1 LKELQRFLIAD
12 AVIRNWGSCINW
24 DLEAWSNGVVLRG
37 PLLAASAACFQTKA
51 MHDNTLKVA
60 VEGHTGRKAVLRLTH
75 GQEGDPSSRGQR
87 IVTALS
93 ARFSRSA
100 EAPAESGDHRR
111 PRTLTTGTVQART
124 PYTSPRGTLSFCAW
138 RNGSAA
144 FVGRSGLVRGC
155 VRLEG
160 NFYGRRWSVLRGGRA
175 SALPENRDALNVAPN
190 AIKNDRVR
198 ANTNFGERRPRAFH
212 FAQSVC

>member
-1 LKELQRFLIAD
+1 MQLQRFLIAD
-12 AVIRNWGSCINW
+12 AVIRIS
-24 DLEAWSNGVVLRG
+24 GVVSTGIWRAG
-37 PLLAASAACFQTKA
+37 RTAWCIAVPLLAASAACFQTKA

-60 VEGHTGRKAVLRLTH
+60 VEGHTGGKKFASAGGRARRRSFVAGATYR
-75 GQEGDPSSRGQR
+75 S
-87 IVTALS
+87 ALS

-124 PYTSPRGTLSFCAW
+124 TYTSPRGTLSFCAW

-144 FVGRSGLVRGC
+144 FVGRSGLVRGY
-155 VRLEG
+155 VRLEE

-198 ANTNFGERRPRAFH
+198 ANTNFGERRLRAFH